1 MQRKTSANPVGTVI
15 FLHDMQRGF
24 FRRCSR
30 KIKVW
35 ISVRNQHTQSTPKGG
50 VCKNATENG
59 YFYALAGEAKC
70 MMKRSK
76 SSEQKGEEK
85 NTYEKS
91 EAEALKKADE
101 NGV

>member
-1 MQRKTSANPVGTVI
+1 
-15 FLHDMQRGF
+15 
-24 FRRCSR
+24 
-30 KIKVW
+30 
-35 ISVRNQHTQSTPKGG
+35 
-50 VCKNATENG
+50 
-59 YFYALAGEAKC
+59 

-76 SSEQKGEEK
+76 SSEQKVEKK